1 MITVLEK
8 GTKPKKKPPLYV
20 RKCSNCSCKFTYNYN
35 NLEYSYIFESRYIK
49 CPQCDSCIFI
59 TINRKYRTKRF
70 PFIGRKK
77 VEDK

>member
-8 GTKPKKKPPLYV
+8 GTKAEKKPPLYV
-20 RKCSNCSCKFTYNYN
+20 TTCDNCGCKFTYNYSD
-35 NLEYSYIFESRYIK
+35 LEYAHIDSRYIR